1 MKKIFFFLIGL
12 TVVLSSCE
20 RTEGPIY
27 DINNGVAIA
36 AFNRPVQTF
45 PVDDSGSSVTEV
57 VVGVPTV
64 SDVDRNITISI
75 DPASTADP
83 SEYTI
88 DPASLVIPA
97 GEFVGRIRVT
107 GNFNNIPE
115 TGQTNAIINLE
126 SVDGAE
132 LDPGATATLSHRV
145 NFFRFCPFGDGSN
158 FLGTYELSTVTT
170 GIFGVE
176 TFIAGNVTITEG
188 ATVADRQFTS
198 GLYAAF
204 GGFGPYVWN
213 FSLIC
218 GEVVVPGSVN
228 TGVGC
233 GGSIVVGPGAT
244 NATYDSNDD
253 SEFFINYTDDVDGGG
268 GCGGPVQVQIRL
280 TRV

>member
-1 MKKIFFFLIGL
+1 MKKIFFFLLGL
-12 TVVLSSCE
+12 VFVMSSCE

-27 DINNGVAIA
+27 DINDGVAIA
-36 AFNRPVQTF
+36 AFNRAVQTF
-45 PVDDSGSSVTEV
+45 PVDDSGDSFTEV
-57 VVGVPTV
+57 IVGVPTV
-64 SDVDRNITISI
+64 SDVDRAITISI

-126 SVDGAE
+126 SVEGSV
-132 LDPGATATLSHRV
+132 LDPGTAATLSHRV
-145 NFFRFCPFGDGSN
+145 NFFRFCPFGDGN
-158 FLGTYELSTVTT
+158 DFLGDYVLSTVTT

-176 TFIAGNVTITEG
+176 TFIAGNVTITPG
-188 ATVADRQFTS
+188 ATVADRQFAA
-198 GLYAAF
+198 GLYSAF

-218 GEVVVPGSVN
+218 DEVVVPGSVD

-233 GGSIVVGPGAT
+233 GGSIVIGPGET
-244 NATYDSNDD
+244 NATYDPNDD
-253 SEFFINYTDDVDGGG
+253 SELLINFTDDVGGGG
-268 GCGGPVQVQIRL
+268 GCGGPVQVQILL
-280 TRV
+280 TKV